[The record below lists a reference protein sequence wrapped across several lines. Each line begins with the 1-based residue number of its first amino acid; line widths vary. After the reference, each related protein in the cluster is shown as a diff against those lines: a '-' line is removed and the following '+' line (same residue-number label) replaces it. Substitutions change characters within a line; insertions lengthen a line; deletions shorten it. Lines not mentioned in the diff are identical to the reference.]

1 MDTRSLQGAS
11 QPETLARFVAE
22 LLSEHEHGGGENI
35 ETVREADY
43 EGRHIVIRTTYHIEV
58 NGKPFQGQLAL
69 DNEGRVHCHS
79 LPNYQFASAVDM
91 VQRLIDIFPEDFP
104 AQQGTGGD
112 TGGHGGKHGTRHGGS
127 GRHGTPRHRGG
138 GR

>member
-11 QPETLARFVAE
+11 HPEALARYIAE
-22 LLSEHEHGGGENI
+22 LPSEHEHGGGENI
-35 ETVREADY
+35 ETVREDDY

-69 DNEGRVHCHS
+69 DNEGRVHCHA
-79 LPNYQFASAVDM
+79 LPNYQFASAVEM

-104 AQQGTGGD
+104 AQPGVGRG
-112 TGGHGGKHGTRHGGS
+112 TGGHGDGHGAGHGGS
-127 GRHGTPRHRGG
+127 GRHGTPRRRGR